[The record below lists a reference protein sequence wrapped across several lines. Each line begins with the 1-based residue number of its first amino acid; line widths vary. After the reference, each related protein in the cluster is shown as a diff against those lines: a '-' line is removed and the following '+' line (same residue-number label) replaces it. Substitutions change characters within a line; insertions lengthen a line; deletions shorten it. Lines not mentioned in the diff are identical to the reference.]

1 MSNRQDFLNSY
12 YNSFKVLFPELT
24 EEEIL
29 EYYDESQLLGY
40 PEKES
45 GSMWTSELKN
55 LYVLLRILKPKK
67 ILEIGNFR
75 GISSNGILHAVNK
88 NGFGEVTLVDIED
101 RLEYHNLLNNNF
113 TRVVEDSHK
122 FLAREHQYN
131 FILQDSA
138 HDFFH
143 VNKELDLIKANNIV
157 DDYIIWGHDYFVDCS
172 KSTCKV
178 REVYDNRRSEFSL
191 FLPQKDSISDCG
203 LIWVKFK

>member
-1 MSNRQDFLNSY
+1 MITRQDFLNSY

-24 EEEIL
+24 EEEFL
-29 EYYDESQLLGY
+29 SYYDESQLVGY

-75 GISSNGILHAVNK
+75 GISSNGILHAVDK
-88 NGFGEVTLVDIED
+88 NGFGKVTLVDIED
-101 RLEYHNLLNNNF
+101 RLEYNNLLNNNF
-113 TRVVEDSHK
+113 TRIVEDSHK
-122 FLAREHQYN
+122 FLSQSID
-131 FILQDSA
+131 FDFVIQDSA

-143 VNKELDLIKANNIV
+143 VNKELDLIKANNSCNN
-157 DDYIIWGHDYFVDCS
+157 YIIWGHDYFVDCS

-178 REVYDNRRSEFSL
+178 REVYDNRKFEFSI
-191 FLPQKDSISDCG
+191 FLPMKDSISDCG
-203 LIWVKFK
+203 LCLLKFK